1 MIDGVVTFAL
11 ELHVPRSR
19 AACLAEL
26 EARAQTA
33 ADELSRTGTPVRY
46 LRALYLPEDE
56 TCFLLAEA
64 GSQPAAALLSERA
77 GLDSIRIVE
86 AALPRSH
93 RRESARTR
101 SDNSRL
107 TSEES
112 EVRGA

>member
-1 MIDGVVTFAL
+1 VVTFAL

-19 AACLAEL
+19 AACLEEL

-33 ADELSRTGTPVRY
+33 AAELSRTGTPVRY

-77 GLDSIRIVE
+77 ALDSIRIVE
-86 AALPRSH
+86 AALPTS
-93 RRESARTR
+93 RRRKARARDVT
-101 SDNSRL
+101 SVVL